1 MCQIVT
7 TEVGYLLFGLLL
19 NSLYNLNVKDNLQF
33 FVCIMLGELRQSLAR
48 VKGHHAFAFTHVFD

>member
-19 NSLYNLNVKDNLQF
+19 NSLYNLNVKDNIQF

-48 VKGHHAFAFTHVFD
+48 VKGHHAVAFTHVFD